1 MAPPKAARKKNI
13 QNGSA
18 PQDLEFAMGAPSIK
32 EDHPGEPALV
42 SQPADVY
49 ARAQED
55 EREVLRAIFMEDFE
69 EIEAKGAWS
78 VSIILRT
85 TINHKA

>member
-1 MAPPKAARKKNI
+1 
-13 QNGSA
+13 
-18 PQDLEFAMGAPSIK
+18 MGAPSIK